1 MGSLR
6 FCLALACATAPA
18 VASAQ
23 TAAVPPPPWETGV
36 QSPPQVA
43 VADGEGEAE
52 RALARLR
59 GTLAWFEGNHHSMR
73 LAMGISG
80 IAAGAASIVVGS
92 LLIDRDKRNDFLYG
106 LAIGSGGLGMIIG
119 SAVTLAF
126 NDFLQPVRDS
136 LAASAQRGFT
146 PDHSLG
152 LAEAEWGRRAERSR
166 RFRRIGGPIIIGLGV
181 ALMAGGTALLFT
193 RESGSSTLNH
203 ATGTIVLLS
212 GALSATSGAGILF
225 APDPLEQSWEV
236 YRRTRGIGVDLA
248 LAPVPGGAMAGVS
261 GTF

>member
-1 MGSLR
+1 V
-6 FCLALACATAPA
+6 

-36 QSPPQVA
+36 QSPPLGAATPPPPRTLVA
-43 VADGEGEAE
+43 PSTARVVDGEGEAE

-59 GTLAWFEGNHHSMR
+59 STLVWFEGNHHSMR
-73 LAMGISG
+73 LAIGISG
-80 IAAGAASIVVGS
+80 IAAGAAGVVVGG
-92 LLIDRDKRNDFLYG
+92 LLLDKGRRNDITYG
-106 LAIGSGGLGMIIG
+106 LAIGAGGLGMLIG
-119 SAVTLAF
+119 SAVTLAMS
-126 NDFLQPVRDS
+126 DFLQPVRDALTS
-136 LAASAQRGFT
+136 SAQRGAS
-146 PDHSLG
+146 PGRSLAV
-152 LAEAEWGRRAERSR
+152 AEAEWGRRAERSR

-181 ALMAGGTALLFT
+181 ALMAGGTALLLT

-203 ATGTIVLLS
+203 ATGTLALLS